1 MELKNIISET
11 LNEIEKMAKT
21 IDNGFNTA
29 QKTPSFFKTPPH
41 LQNTPNPKNANA
53 PLESKNAAK
62 IETQEKITEEKE
74 EELKEIIT
82 EEIVQEKI
90 TEEKEEELKEI
101 ITEEIVQE
109 KITEEKEE
117 ESKEIITEEITPKTP
132 TQETP
137 TQVLIPNERVFLKGL
152 LERTL
157 VLFKGMQALEEKE
170 VLKRLDLVARFLQY
184 QLSVLEKRLESLER
198 ENTE

>member
-21 IDNGFNTA
+21 IDNNFDA
-29 QKTPSFFKTPPH
+29 VQKTPSFFKTPPY
-41 LQNTPNPKNANA
+41 LQNTP
-53 PLESKNAAK
+53 LEPKNAAK

-74 EELKEIIT
+74 EEVPEIIT
-82 EEIVQEKI
+82 EEIAQEN
-90 TEEKEEELKEI
+90 
-101 ITEEIVQE
+101 
-109 KITEEKEE
+109 
-117 ESKEIITEEITPKTP
+117 
-132 TQETP
+132 P
-137 TQVLIPNERVFLKGL
+137 TQVLISNERVFLKNL

-157 VLFKGMQALEEKE
+157 VLFQGMQALEEKE
-170 VLKRLDLVARFLQY
+170 ALERLDLVARFLQY

>member
-21 IDNGFNTA
+21 IDDGFDRV
-29 QKTPSFFKTPPH
+29 QKTPSFFKTPPY

-74 EELKEIIT
+74 EE
-82 EEIVQEKI
+82 
-90 TEEKEEELKEI
+90 
-101 ITEEIVQE
+101 
-109 KITEEKEE
+109 
-117 ESKEIITEEITPKTP
+117 SKEIITEEIA
-132 TQETP
+132 QETP
-137 TQVLIPNERVFLKGL
+137 TQVLISNERVFLKNL

-157 VLFKGMQALEEKE
+157 VLLKGMQALEEKE
-170 VLKRLDLVARFLQY
+170 AMKRLDLVARFLQY
-184 QLSVLEKRLESLER
+184 QLSTLEKRLESLER
-198 ENTE
+198 EDTE

>member
-21 IDNGFNTA
+21 IDDGFNTA
-29 QKTPSFFKTPPH
+29 QKTPSFFKTPPN
-41 LQNTPNPKNANA
+41 LQNTPNPKNANT

-62 IETQEKITEEKE
+62 IETQEKITEENTEEKE
-74 EELKEIIT
+74 EEAPEIIT
-82 EEIVQEKI
+82 EEI
-90 TEEKEEELKEI
+90 
-101 ITEEIVQE
+101 
-109 KITEEKEE
+109 
-117 ESKEIITEEITPKTP
+117 

-137 TQVLIPNERVFLKGL
+137 TQVLISNERVFLKGL

-157 VLFKGMQALEEKE
+157 VLLKGMQALEEKDA
-170 VLKRLDLVARFLQY
+170 LKRLDLVARFLQY

>member
-21 IDNGFNTA
+21 IDDGFNTA

-53 PLESKNAAK
+53 PLEPKNAAKNATK

-74 EELKEIIT
+74 EEAPEIIT
-82 EEIVQEKI
+82 EEIVQE
-90 TEEKEEELKEI
+90 
-101 ITEEIVQE
+101 
-109 KITEEKEE
+109 
-117 ESKEIITEEITPKTP
+117 
-132 TQETP
+132 TP
-137 TQVLIPNERVFLKGL
+137 TQVLISNERVFLKNL

-157 VLFKGMQALEEKE
+157 VLFKGMQALEEKDAM
-170 VLKRLDLVARFLQY
+170 KRLDLVARFLQY

>member
-21 IDNGFNTA
+21 IDDGFDMT

-41 LQNTPNPKNANA
+41 LQNTPNPKNANT
-53 PLESKNAAK
+53 PLEPKNAAK

-74 EELKEIIT
+74 EEIP
-82 EEIVQEKI
+82 
-90 TEEKEEELKEI
+90 
-101 ITEEIVQE
+101 
-109 KITEEKEE
+109 
-117 ESKEIITEEITPKTP
+117 EIITEEITPKNP
-132 TQETP
+132 TQA
-137 TQVLIPNERVFLKGL
+137 LIPNERIFLKNL

-170 VLKRLDLVARFLQY
+170 ALKRLDLVVHFLQY
-184 QLSVLEKRLESLER
+184 QLSALEKRLESLDR

>member
-1 MELKNIISET
+1 MAGRMELKNIISET

-21 IDNGFNTA
+21 IDDGFNTV

-41 LQNTPNPKNANA
+41 LQNTPNPKNANT
-53 PLESKNAAK
+53 PLEPKNAAK

-74 EELKEIIT
+74 EAQEIIT
-82 EEIVQEKI
+82 EEIAQEN
-90 TEEKEEELKEI
+90 
-101 ITEEIVQE
+101 
-109 KITEEKEE
+109 
-117 ESKEIITEEITPKTP
+117 P
-132 TQETP
+132 TQA
-137 TQVLIPNERVFLKGL
+137 LIPNERVFLKGL

-157 VLFKGMQALEEKE
+157 VLFQGMQALEEKDA
-170 VLKRLDLVARFLQY
+170 LKRLDLVARFLQY

>member
-1 MELKNIISET
+1 MVGRMELKNIISET

-21 IDNGFNTA
+21 IDDGFNTA

-41 LQNTPNPKNANA
+41 LQNTP
-53 PLESKNAAK
+53 LESKNAAK
-62 IETQEKITEEKE
+62 IETQEKITEEN
-74 EELKEIIT
+74 
-82 EEIVQEKI
+82 
-90 TEEKEEELKEI
+90 TEEKEEA
-101 ITEEIVQE
+101 Q
-109 KITEEKEE
+109 
-117 ESKEIITEEITPKTP
+117 EIITEEITPQTHKQAP
-132 TQETP
+132 
-137 TQVLIPNERVFLKGL
+137 ISNERVFLKNL

-157 VLFKGMQALEEKE
+157 VLLKGMQALEEKE

>member
-21 IDNGFNTA
+21 IDDGFNTT

-53 PLESKNAAK
+53 PLESKNATK
-62 IETQEKITEEKE
+62 IET
-74 EELKEIIT
+74 
-82 EEIVQEKI
+82 
-90 TEEKEEELKEI
+90 
-101 ITEEIVQE
+101 QE

-132 TQETP
+132 TQKTP
-137 TQVLIPNERVFLKGL
+137 TQALIPNERVFLKGL

-170 VLKRLDLVARFLQY
+170 ALKRLDLVARFLQY
-184 QLSVLEKRLESLER
+184 QLSALEKRLESLER

>member
-1 MELKNIISET
+1 MAGRMELKNIISET

-21 IDNGFNTA
+21 IDDGFNTA

-41 LQNTPNPKNANA
+41 LQNTPNPKNANT
-53 PLESKNAAK
+53 PLEPKNAAK

-74 EELKEIIT
+74 EAKEIIT
-82 EEIVQEKI
+82 EEIA
-90 TEEKEEELKEI
+90 
-101 ITEEIVQE
+101 
-109 KITEEKEE
+109 
-117 ESKEIITEEITPKTP
+117 
-132 TQETP
+132 QETP

-170 VLKRLDLVARFLQY
+170 AMKRLDLVARFLQY
-184 QLSVLEKRLESLER
+184 QLSALEKRLESLER

>member
-1 MELKNIISET
+1 MAGRMELKNIISET
-11 LNEIEKMAKT
+11 LSEIEKMAKT

-53 PLESKNAAK
+53 PLEPKNAAK

-82 EEIVQEKI
+82 EEITQE
-90 TEEKEEELKEI
+90 
-101 ITEEIVQE
+101 
-109 KITEEKEE
+109 
-117 ESKEIITEEITPKTP
+117 TP

-170 VLKRLDLVARFLQY
+170 ALKRLDLVARFLQY

>member
-21 IDNGFNTA
+21 IDNNFDAA
-29 QKTPSFFKTPPH
+29 QKTPSFFKTPPY
-41 LQNTPNPKNANA
+41 LQNAKNAETPPMSNTE
-53 PLESKNAAK
+53 PKNAAK
-62 IETQEKITEEKE
+62 IETQEKITEEN
-74 EELKEIIT
+74 
-82 EEIVQEKI
+82 
-90 TEEKEEELKEI
+90 TEEKEEA
-101 ITEEIVQE
+101 Q
-109 KITEEKEE
+109 
-117 ESKEIITEEITPKTP
+117 EIITEEITPKN
-132 TQETP
+132 P
-137 TQVLIPNERVFLKGL
+137 TQVLISNERVFLKNL

-157 VLFKGMQALEEKE
+157 VLFQGMQALEEKD

>member
-1 MELKNIISET
+1 MAGRMELKNIISET

-21 IDNGFNTA
+21 IDNNFDA
-29 QKTPSFFKTPPH
+29 VQKTPSFFKTPPN
-41 LQNTPNPKNANA
+41 LQNTPKNANT

-74 EELKEIIT
+74 EETPEIIT
-82 EEIVQEKI
+82 EKI
-90 TEEKEEELKEI
+90 
-101 ITEEIVQE
+101 
-109 KITEEKEE
+109 
-117 ESKEIITEEITPKTP
+117 

-157 VLFKGMQALEEKE
+157 VLLKGMQALEEKE
-170 VLKRLDLVARFLQY
+170 AMKRLDLVVRFLQY

>member
-21 IDNGFNTA
+21 IDDGFDST

-41 LQNTPNPKNANA
+41 LQNTPKNANA
-53 PLESKNAAK
+53 PLEPKNAAKNATK

-74 EELKEIIT
+74 EAKEIIT
-82 EEIVQEKI
+82 EEIM
-90 TEEKEEELKEI
+90 
-101 ITEEIVQE
+101 
-109 KITEEKEE
+109 
-117 ESKEIITEEITPKTP
+117 
-132 TQETP
+132 QETP
-137 TQVLIPNERVFLKGL
+137 KEALIPNERVFLKGL

-170 VLKRLDLVARFLQY
+170 AMKRLDLVARFLQY
-184 QLSVLEKRLESLER
+184 QLSALEKRLESLER

>member
-21 IDNGFNTA
+21 IDDGFDTV
-29 QKTPSFFKTPPH
+29 QKTPTFFKTPP
-41 LQNTPNPKNANA
+41 QNTPNSQNANT

-74 EELKEIIT
+74 EEMPEIIT
-82 EEIVQEKI
+82 EEIAQEN
-90 TEEKEEELKEI
+90 
-101 ITEEIVQE
+101 
-109 KITEEKEE
+109 
-117 ESKEIITEEITPKTP
+117 PK
-132 TQETP
+132 QA
-137 TQVLIPNERVFLKGL
+137 LIPNERIFLKGL

-170 VLKRLDLVARFLQY
+170 ALKRLDLVVRFLQY
-184 QLSVLEKRLESLER
+184 QLSALEKRLESLER

>member
-21 IDNGFNTA
+21 IDDGFNTA

-41 LQNTPNPKNANA
+41 LQNTPLEPKNAT
-53 PLESKNAAK
+53 K

-82 EEIVQEKI
+82 G
-90 TEEKEEELKEI
+90 
-101 ITEEIVQE
+101 
-109 KITEEKEE
+109 
-117 ESKEIITEEITPKTP
+117 EIT
-132 TQETP
+132 QENP
-137 TQVLIPNERVFLKGL
+137 TQVLIPNERIFLKGL

-170 VLKRLDLVARFLQY
+170 AMERLDLVARFLQY
-184 QLSVLEKRLESLER
+184 QLSALEKRLESLER